1 MGRGREGA
9 RNARFALVSRA
20 AAHPRVG
27 LALRPGVSEADDVRL
42 DEAQRRLGVRFRDPA
57 LLDQAFVHR
66 SLLRD
71 LPEAGLQSKE
81 RLECLGD
88 AIIGAHVARFLYDRL
103 PNASEG
109 ELTLLRT
116 WLVRA
121 STLGAWGAELELE
134 RFLRL
139 GRSDEGSTRRTRLL
153 ARTFEA
159 VVGAIYADQGI
170 RGADLF
176 LRRFVRRE
184 FERHGAER
192 PRLDAKS
199 RLQQVTQS
207 RFDLVPTYTVT
218 AMSGPGHDP
227 TFTVEA
233 RVGSELAVTA
243 SGSTKQEAEQL
254 AASAALERLEPAR
267 LDNADQ
273 ASGT

>member
-1 MGRGREGA
+1 VNAPDTGRLE
-9 RNARFALVSRA
+9 
-20 AAHPRVG
+20 
-27 LALRPGVSEADDVRL
+27 
-42 DEAQRRLGVRFRDPA
+42 EAQRRLGVQFRDA
-57 LLDQAFVHR
+57 GLLDQAFVHR

-71 LPEAGLQSKE
+71 FPDSGLQSNE
-81 RLECLGD
+81 RLEFLGD

-103 PNASEG
+103 PEASEG

-121 STLGAWGAELELE
+121 STLGLWGAELELE

-139 GRSDEGSTRRTRLL
+139 GRSDEGSSRRTRLL

-159 VVGAIYADQGI
+159 VVGAIYADQGM
-170 RGADLF
+170 RGADRF
-176 LRRFVRRE
+176 LRRFVERE
-184 FERHGAER
+184 FERQGGAR

-207 RFDLVPTYTVT
+207 RFEVVPTYTVT
-218 AMSGPGHDP
+218 SVSGPGHDP

-233 RVGSELAVTA
+233 RIGSELVATA

-254 AASAALERLEPAR
+254 AASAALEQLESAP
-267 LDNADQ
+267 ADQ
-273 ASGT
+273 PEQVSSG

>member
-1 MGRGREGA
+1 VSSPDTGRLE
-9 RNARFALVSRA
+9 
-20 AAHPRVG
+20 
-27 LALRPGVSEADDVRL
+27 
-42 DEAQRRLGVRFRDPA
+42 EAQRRLGVRFRDPA
-57 LLDQAFVHR
+57 LLAQAFVHR

-71 LPEAGLQSKE
+71 VQDAELRSNE
-81 RLECLGD
+81 RLEFLGD

-103 PNASEG
+103 PEATEG

-121 STLGAWGAELELE
+121 STLGAWAAELELE

-159 VVGAIYADQGI
+159 VVGAIFADQGT
-170 RGADLF
+170 RGADRF
-176 LRRFVRRE
+176 LRRFVARE
-184 FERHGAER
+184 FERQGGGR

-199 RLQQVTQS
+199 RLQQITQS
-207 RFDLVPTYTVT
+207 RFEMVPTYTVT
-218 AMSGPGHDP
+218 SVSGPGHDP

-233 RVGSELAVTA
+233 RIGSELVATA

-254 AASAALERLEPAR
+254 AASAALEQLESTQ
-267 LDNADQ
+267 ADEPKQ
-273 ASGT
+273 VSQG